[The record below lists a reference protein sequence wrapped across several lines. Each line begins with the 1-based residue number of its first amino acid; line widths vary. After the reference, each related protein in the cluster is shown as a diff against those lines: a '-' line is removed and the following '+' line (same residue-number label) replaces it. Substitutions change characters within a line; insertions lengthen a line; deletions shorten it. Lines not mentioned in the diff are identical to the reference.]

1 MSDRVMY
8 HNCSGWGGK
17 YQMCGAFETTGDL
30 VSPCLLLLVSVTLAT
45 SCLVP
50 TLSADCVAFPPVCVR
65 VQVLLSRAVCRF
77 YRTQSALVKHR
88 RHKWVTVSPPVSL
101 HTCLASGITVE
112 VSFVVVVY
120 LLF

>member
-1 MSDRVMY
+1 MPPA
-8 HNCSGWGGK
+8 
-17 YQMCGAFETTGDL
+17 AF
-30 VSPCLLLLVSVTLAT
+30 
-45 SCLVP
+45 VP
-50 TLSADCVAFPPVCVR
+50 TLSAVCVAFPPVCLR
-65 VQVLLSRAVCRF
+65 GQVLSRAVCRF

-112 VSFVVVVY
+112 VSFVVVVVY